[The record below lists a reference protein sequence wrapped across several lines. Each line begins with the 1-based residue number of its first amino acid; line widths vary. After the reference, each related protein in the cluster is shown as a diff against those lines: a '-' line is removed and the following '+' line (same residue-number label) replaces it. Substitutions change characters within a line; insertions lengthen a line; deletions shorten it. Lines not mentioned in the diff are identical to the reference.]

1 MRVGLGAS
9 VSYALTKGQMTR
21 AMAMASAKVGLIPA
35 RSRLHLGLV
44 DRPHYAFGVLNAA
57 REAKA
62 LGFKAVTVMEFGVAG
77 GNGLIALER
86 HAQAV
91 ESESGIRIDVVG
103 FDSGAGLTPPS
114 DYRDA
119 PFLWAQGDFAM
130 DEAGLRARLTRAQ
143 LVLGD
148 VRTTVKEFMTSIDQ
162 SAPVGFAAF
171 DLDLWSST
179 LGAFDV
185 FRGDPA
191 GCLPRVWCYFDDI
204 VAMIDDI
211 GVPLAISDFNS
222 EGDSRR
228 IRHPWMLRNNV
239 PFQAPWADQMFQ
251 AHLFD
256 HPGYV
261 RMVAAP
267 SDRALPLNP

>member
-1 MRVGLGAS
+1 MWTS

-21 AMAMASAKVGLIPA
+21 AMAMASAKIGLIPA
-35 RSRLHLGLV
+35 RKRLRLGLV
-44 DRPHYAFGVLNAA
+44 DRPHYAFGVLHAA
-57 REAKA
+57 QEAKA
-62 LGFKAVTVMEFGVAG
+62 LGYSAVTVTEFGVAG
-77 GNGLIALER
+77 GNGLMALEN
-86 HAQAV
+86 HARAV
-91 ESESGIRIDVVG
+91 ETEVGIRIDVVG

-130 DEAGLRARLTRAQ
+130 DEEGLRSRLTKAT

-148 VRTTVKEFMTSIDQ
+148 VRSTVKEYMASRDG
-162 SAPVGFAAF
+162 SSPVGFAAF

-179 LGAFDV
+179 VGAFDV
-185 FRGDPA
+185 FRGEA
-191 GCLPRVWCYFDDI
+191 QGCLPRVWCYFDDI
-204 VAMIDDI
+204 VTMIDDI
-211 GVPLAISDFNS
+211 GVPLAISDFNR
-222 EGDSRR
+222 EDAPRR

-256 HPGYV
+256 HPAYV

-267 SDRALPLNP
+267 SDRELPLNSR